1 MTSVLWQWPQRDIL
15 TRPRSPI
22 ENGRTDNCKSSIAQT
37 VLDTAGL
44 RPRPDE
50 VPENKTFRLEMCR
63 QKKNNG
69 SVMTSKNNSDFV
81 LFRKLITTRSSQN
94 KSCTIWLIKGM
105 SCGSHSTSSEIL
117 IHIMSSKL
125 LLYFRITSN
134 TYFWGPIPQTIS
146 ADCIT
151 KAPLR
156 PRGHETIGGT
166 ADHAGFRL
174 VLLLVAVS
182 VLQNRTL
189 IEYKLT
195 AVSSKIWCMS
205 LNSIDHDS

>member
-1 MTSVLWQWPQRDIL
+1 MVARIIASRVLHRRSW
-15 TRPRSPI
+15 TRPASDR
-22 ENGRTDNCKSSIAQT
+22 GQT
-37 VLDTAGL
+37 KYLKIKRLGL
-44 RPRPDE
+44 KC
-50 VPENKTFRLEMCR
+50 VGKKKTMALSWH
-63 QKKNNG
+63 QKI
-69 SVMTSKNNSDFV
+69 SLTFSKADYY
-81 LFRKLITTRSSQN
+81 IIRSSQN

-117 IHIMSSKL
+117 IHIMSSKF

>member
-1 MTSVLWQWPQRDIL
+1 MTFWPGRGHPLKMVARIIASRVLHRRSW
-15 TRPRSPI
+15 TRPASDR
-22 ENGRTDNCKSSIAQT
+22 GQT
-37 VLDTAGL
+37 KYLKIKRLGL
-44 RPRPDE
+44 KC
-50 VPENKTFRLEMCR
+50 VG
-63 QKKNNG
+63 KKNNG
-69 SVMTSKNNSDFV
+69 SVMTSKYNPDFV

-117 IHIMSSKL
+117 IHIMSSKF

-134 TYFWGPIPQTIS
+134 TYFWGPIPQTVS